1 MLISRR
7 SVVVGGL
14 GLLCAGLT
22 QRSYAQ
28 AMPTE
33 FRVGYQKAGLL
44 SVARNEAV
52 FERRLKP
59 LGVEAVKWT
68 EFELGPPMMDA
79 ISSGAIDFG
88 WVGDVPAIVAQSAGA
103 KFVYVACMPA
113 SEHGMLV
120 REGSAIHAIADIRG
134 RKVAFSRNTS
144 GQGVLLKWLSKAGL
158 AYGDIVPV
166 LLSPKDGS
174 AALARGDVDVWV
186 VHDPYFALAERVQR
200 AHAIATTKDI
210 VNGNSVYVANPEFAR
225 EHPKTLAAVI
235 DEVTKVTTWAAQNR
249 DKFAEATSAA
259 IGMDIDAV
267 RLAIGRSDL
276 TVGPVTPAIA
286 AQLQETADAFL
297 KVGFIPGPIV
307 VRDAVWS
314 LAN

>member
-1 MLISRR
+1 
-7 SVVVGGL
+7 
-14 GLLCAGLT
+14 
-22 QRSYAQ
+22 
-28 AMPTE
+28 MPTE

-79 ISSGAIDFG
+79 IGSGAIDFG

-120 REGSAIHAIADIRG
+120 REGSALRSIADIRG
-134 RKVAFSRNTS
+134 RKVAFARNTS
-144 GQGVLLKWLSKAGL
+144 GQSVLLKWLSKAGL

-174 AALARGDVDVWV
+174 VALARGDVDVWV

-307 VRDAVWS
+307 VRNAVWS
-314 LAN
+314 LAS